1 MYCKELEDK
10 GIVLQKGLKPGKPF
24 SAPLLPSAC
33 PPSRQMV
40 KVQ

>member
-10 GIVLQKGLKPGKPF
+10 DIVLQKGLEPGKPF
-24 SAPLLPSAC
+24 STLLLPSAC